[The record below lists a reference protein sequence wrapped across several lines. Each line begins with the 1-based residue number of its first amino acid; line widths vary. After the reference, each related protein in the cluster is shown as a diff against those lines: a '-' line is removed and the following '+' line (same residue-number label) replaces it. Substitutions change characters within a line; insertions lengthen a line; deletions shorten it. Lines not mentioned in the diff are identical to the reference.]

1 MSMDMKNSKQL
12 RDSAST
18 VILKEDKATGERPIA
33 PFITDEHGEDYLTLQ
48 DAGDPNR
55 GHLAGFFGWLA
66 IAMICLELLLMLYG
80 ISESVL
86 IELAITTLLFLVTF
100 LLEVRRPLP
109 LPIVF
114 NRRTREVYVDQDGV
128 LFHASWDGLCA
139 EIDEFHLVDIHVR
152 GMQNASL
159 EIRVWKFQ
167 QPDTGLM
174 VSLGAPFG
182 KTLSLQKGVWEYLRA
197 YMNNGPWFDERGHRS
212 DSNTFVKSQLSE
224 LPKISKS
231 FMPTRSTVKQ
241 AEKKAVEENYISG
254 GEAVKIMLKPIFY
267 PMSQI
272 QKLVYS
278 LAKHCSKNRW
288 PRVVSER
295 LKTNGPTTRLVDL
308 EHEEMI
314 NS

>member
-1 MSMDMKNSKQL
+1 MDMNNSKQL
-12 RDSAST
+12 RDSAFT
-18 VILKEDKATGERPIA
+18 VILREESATGEPPIA
-33 PFITDEHGEDYLTLQ
+33 PFIIDEHREDFLTLQ

-86 IELAITTLLFLVTF
+86 IELAITTLLFLVTL

-139 EIDEFHLVDIHVR
+139 EVNEFQLVDIHVR

-167 QPDTGLM
+167 QPDTELM

-212 DSNTFVKSQLSE
+212 DSDTFVKSQLTE
-224 LPKISKS
+224 LPKIRKS
-231 FMPTRSTVKQ
+231 FMPTRSPVKRV
-241 AEKKAVEENYISG
+241 EKKAVEENYISG
-254 GEAVKIMLKPIFY
+254 SEAVKIILRPVFY
-267 PMSQI
+267 PMSRI
-272 QKLVYS
+272 QKAVYS
-278 LAKHCSKNRW
+278 LAKHRSQNRW
-288 PRVVSER
+288 PRVVRER
-295 LKTNGPTTRLVDL
+295 LTTNGPITRLIDL
-308 EHEEMI
+308 EHEKTI